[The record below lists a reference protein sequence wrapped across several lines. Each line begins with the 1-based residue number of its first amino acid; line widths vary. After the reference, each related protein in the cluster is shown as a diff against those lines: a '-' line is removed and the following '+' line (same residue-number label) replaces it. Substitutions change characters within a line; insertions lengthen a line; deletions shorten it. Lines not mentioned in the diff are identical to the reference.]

1 MIEVVD
7 RCIKYQLCL
16 YWGNIAR
23 EPHEIQVDLIVKE
36 KGVLSGYLFE
46 KSKVL
51 IESEKCLANSMVTAG
66 DGLKN
71 KNTDVT

>member
-51 IESEKCLANSMVTAG
+51 IESEY
-66 DGLKN
+66 LK
-71 KNTDVT
+71 VLGI